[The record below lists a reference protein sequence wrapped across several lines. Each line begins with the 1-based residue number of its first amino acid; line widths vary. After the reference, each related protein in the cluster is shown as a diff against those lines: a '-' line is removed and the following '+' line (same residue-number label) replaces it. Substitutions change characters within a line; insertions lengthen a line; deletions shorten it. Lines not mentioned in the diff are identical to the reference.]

1 MMEYSLY
8 HDMTNCVIYLE
19 YCGIS
24 WLLNMT
30 RTTPFLYHDQVY
42 IGYIVPDIAPDIA
55 PDVFYIGIYG
65 DRARYRR
72 SRYRELHDIVFHAI
86 V

>member
-1 MMEYSLY
+1 MSYPMSAYDIHIYEHRARYSCLRCRVRY
-8 HDMTNCVIYLE
+8 PVIHDVEFY
-19 YCGIS
+19 Y
-24 WLLNMT
+24 
-30 RTTPFLYHDQVY
+30 V
-42 IGYIVPDIAPDIA
+42 VPDIVPDIA